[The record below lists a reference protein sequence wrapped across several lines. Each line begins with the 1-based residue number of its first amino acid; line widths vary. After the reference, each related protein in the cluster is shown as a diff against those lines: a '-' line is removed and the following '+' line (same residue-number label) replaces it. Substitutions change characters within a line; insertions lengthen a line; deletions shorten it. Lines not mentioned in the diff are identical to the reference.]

1 MLYSALQRAE
11 TAYSQVYLYA
21 YGCAVLYCAVQ
32 LLTNI
37 KPLSKKTADAAPAV
51 TATLSD
57 APSGDSPT
65 AAPGTTK
72 ALKDMK
78 VPEFGLFVR
87 EDGTVDWDGAIQS
100 GREVAKFGKE
110 LWERIN
116 GQDPHAE
123 DANNKQ
129 QLFGGG
135 KERREKVD
143 PPSVQVLA

>member
-1 MLYSALQRAE
+1 
-11 TAYSQVYLYA
+11 
-21 YGCAVLYCAVQ
+21 
-32 LLTNI
+32 
-37 KPLSKKTADAAPAV
+37 
-51 TATLSD
+51 
-57 APSGDSPT
+57 
-65 AAPGTTK
+65 
-72 ALKDMK
+72 MK

-143 PPSVQVLA
+143 PPSVQVCASLCSSGAGAIALLRAQCGSCAIARLLMLSDTSCVSR

>member
-1 MLYSALQRAE
+1 
-11 TAYSQVYLYA
+11 
-21 YGCAVLYCAVQ
+21 VQ
-32 LLTNI
+32 LLTTI
-37 KPLSKKTADAAPAV
+37 KPLSTSSSSSSKKTADAAPAV

-57 APSGDSPT
+57 APPGDSPT
-65 AAPGTTK
+65 AQPSTK

-123 DANNKQ
+123 DSNGSK
-129 QLFGGG
+129 QLFGG

-143 PPSVQVLA
+143 PPSVQVPVYYLNCSYVLAAVSCVVQ